1 MMSHN
6 LLLTASRYCR
16 VCRNVR
22 NSRSIFI
29 FGKIWPVSNCSGS
42 KCRKRRVLFT
52 VRYLVFLGS
61 NVWRKISQGKLPF
74 YRGYVIKLTEASLG
88 WESRERYRALF
99 YLMMTKK
106 DLSKQESQ
114 WSWFKVGFYDYALSL
129 ATLSYS

>member
-1 MMSHN
+1 MCEIVYPYSY
-6 LLLTASRYCR
+6 LGRYG
-16 VCRNVR
+16 
-22 NSRSIFI
+22 RSQTVLVQNAGDDEFFLPSDTWFFWDQM
-29 FGKIWPVSNCSGS
+29 FGEK
-42 KCRKRRVLFT
+42 
-52 VRYLVFLGS
+52 YL
-61 NVWRKISQGKLPF
+61 GKLPF